1 MCGVRRSSHTR
12 RLGARRGL
20 PRALYSRSGATR
32 GRTPAAHAHDF
43 TGLRV
48 TDGGFD
54 GFRDDVDPI
63 AELDQRRARV
73 IESINQSK
81 LFLVAFREPDGTVEI
96 EMVGAVN
103 DAEEIETM
111 CLELLNAIPD
121 ILEAAGGDASG

>member
-1 MCGVRRSSHTR
+1 M
-12 RLGARRGL
+12 
-20 PRALYSRSGATR
+20 
-32 GRTPAAHAHDF
+32 
-43 TGLRV
+43 